1 MHGKTE
7 HKTNKKETAKKAA
20 IDFLYFSVGG
30 ALYALSV
37 DMFTAPNG
45 ILLGGFTGIGTILN
59 YLFSVPIGTAV
70 FLLNVPL
77 FLMAFHKF
85 GFRFIV
91 KTVFAT
97 FLMSLFM
104 DVFALFVPV
113 YTGDKLL
120 SALFGGI
127 LGGAGLGLVFLR
139 GATTGGTD
147 ILSKLLRLRFPSFSM
162 GRMVLLLD
170 LAVIAVSF
178 FVYKSLENVLY
189 SLVVIYISAQCIDLV
204 LSGFSHDKLLFMI
217 TEKGADAVREITS
230 ALDCGVSVL
239 AVRGGYSEHARQML
253 FCAVRA
259 GDANRVAKA
268 VQELDGNAFI
278 VITEAAEIRGEG
290 FYRAGSEI

>member
-20 IDFLYFSVGG
+20 IDFLYFSAGG

-77 FLMAFHKF
+77 FLTAFHKF
-85 GFRFIV
+85 GFQFIV
-91 KTVFAT
+91 KTVLAT

-230 ALDCGVSVL
+230 TLDCGVSVL

-290 FYRAGSEI
+290 FYRAGGEI

>member
-20 IDFLYFSVGG
+20 IDFLHFSAGG

-77 FLMAFHKF
+77 FLTAFHKF

-91 KTVFAT
+91 KTVLAT

-127 LGGAGLGLVFLR
+127 LGGAGLGLVYLR
-139 GATTGGTD
+139 GAPTGGTD

-278 VITEAAEIRGEG
+278 VITETAEIRGEG

>member
-1 MHGKTE
+1 MNRKTE
-7 HKTNKKETAKKAA
+7 NKTNKKNTARKAA
-20 IDFLYFSVGG
+20 VDLLYFSAGG

-59 YLFSVPIGTAV
+59 YLFAVPIGTAV

-77 FLMAFHKF
+77 FLMAFYKF

-91 KTVFAT
+91 RTVLAT

-170 LAVIAVSF
+170 LAVIFASF

-204 LSGFSHDKLLFMI
+204 LSGFSHDNLLFII
-217 TEKGADAVREITS
+217 TEKGTDAVREITS

-239 AVRGGYSEHARQML
+239 PVRGGYSEYAWQML
-253 FCAVRA
+253 FCATRA

-268 VQELDGNAFI
+268 VQELDSNAFI

>member
-20 IDFLYFSVGG
+20 IDFLYFSAGG

-59 YLFSVPIGTAV
+59 YLFSVPIGAAV

-77 FLMAFHKF
+77 FLTAFHKF

-91 KTVFAT
+91 KTVLAT
-97 FLMSLFM
+97 FLMALFM

>member
-7 HKTNKKETAKKAA
+7 HKTNEKETAKKAA
-20 IDFLYFSVGG
+20 IDFLYFSAGG

-77 FLMAFHKF
+77 FLTAFHKF

-91 KTVFAT
+91 KTVLAT

-104 DVFALFVPV
+104 DVLALFVPV

-230 ALDCGVSVL
+230 TLDCGVSVL